1 MAIAIELAIALATL
15 LVEDED
21 LVALYDG
28 AYYFT
33 NYLCALY
40 SGSANGDSTVVVNKE
55 NLVELNSLSRLG
67 GLDVVDEELLALLSL
82 ELLTVNLYDCVHFL
96 LLCINGFF
104 REAESGSCKHR
115 RRASPIA
122 FVSPS
127 GL

>member
-40 SGSANGDSTVVVNKE
+40 YGSADGYIAVVVDEE
-55 NLVELNSLSRLG
+55 NLVEFNSLARLG

-82 ELLTVNLYDCVHFL
+82 ELLTVNLYDCVHFCYYMYERVFPGGVRL
-96 LLCINGFF
+96 LLLFF
-104 REAESGSCKHR
+104 C
-115 RRASPIA
+115 
-122 FVSPS
+122 PS